1 VAQTFTLHVNGTTH
15 QVEAEPDMPL
25 LCALRDK
32 RSCSIRRACAA
43 STGRPTRSSR
53 YRMRPKPSTWLLINH
68 PDQAPGGA
76 GEAVCRP
83 VAGAIANVLFDALA
97 CGCAAARV
105 KSALG

>member
-1 VAQTFTLHVNGTTH
+1 
-15 QVEAEPDMPL
+15 
-25 LCALRDK
+25 
-32 RSCSIRRACAA
+32 
-43 STGRPTRSSR
+43 
-53 YRMRPKPSTWLLINH
+53 MRPKPSTWLLINH

>member
-1 VAQTFTLHVNGTTH
+1 MAQTFTLHVNGTTH

-25 LCALRDK
+25 LYGLRDK

-43 STGRPTRSSR
+43 ST
-53 YRMRPKPSTWLLINH
+53 NH
-68 PDQAPGGA
+68 PDQVPGGA

>member
-1 VAQTFTLHVNGTTH
+1 VFDPKSERSVDWQTYPI
-15 QVEAEPDMPL
+15 VEMQDAPEAIDVV
-25 LCALRDK
+25 
-32 RSCSIRRACAA
+32 
-43 STGRPTRSSR
+43 
-53 YRMRPKPSTWLLINH
+53 LINH